1 MGKNGNLAIL
11 VVVCAIFLLSGI
23 VTATTVTIAPSDDL
37 WVVSDQPNANLGT
50 NMELRVGPEASGRIN
65 RSILKFNLS
74 AVPEGQVITSVK
86 LYLYERQAAENTTD
100 FYDVYTASGTGVT
113 TWDDATATWNSTQP
127 NWTYTLAENDEVN
140 ITAAGW
146 YHWDITTSL
155 SRTDVVTF
163 GLLSKVETSDTNQR
177 AFFYSTHGGTSTQ
190 VQPYLEVTYEA
201 VPEPTTAM
209 LLLGIGCVRVF
220 CKNGF

>member
-1 MGKNGNLAIL
+1 
-11 VVVCAIFLLSGI
+11 
-23 VTATTVTIAPSDDL
+23 
-37 WVVSDQPNANLGT
+37 
-50 NMELRVGPEASGRIN
+50 
-65 RSILKFNLS
+65 
-74 AVPEGQVITSVK
+74 
-86 LYLYERQAAENTTD
+86 NTTD

-113 TWDDATATWNSTQP
+113 NWDDATATWNSNQP
-127 NWTYTLAENDEVN
+127 TWTYTLAENDEVN